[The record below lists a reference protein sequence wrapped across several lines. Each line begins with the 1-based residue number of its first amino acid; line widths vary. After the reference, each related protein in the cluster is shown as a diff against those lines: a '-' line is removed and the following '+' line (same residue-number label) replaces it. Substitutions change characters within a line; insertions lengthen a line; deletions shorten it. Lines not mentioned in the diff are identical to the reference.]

1 MKKITVNLGRQNYK
15 MQVSS
20 ETNTLIADEPLDKG
34 GQDLGFSPSELLASS
49 LASCTAATIQMYA
62 SRKEWD
68 ITNIMVTVL
77 YELNREDGTSYF
89 EKEIEIAGLLTPE
102 QKNRLLMVANKC
114 PIHKVLT
121 NEVSITSTII

>member
-1 MKKITVNLGRQNYK
+1 MKKITVSLGKQNYK
-15 MQVSS
+15 MLVSS

-34 GQDLGFSPSELLASS
+34 GQDLGFSPSQLLASS

-62 SRKEWD
+62 SRKEWEID
-68 ITNIMVTVL
+68 HITVAVQ
-77 YELNREDGTSYF
+77 YDLNREDGTSYF
-89 EKEIEIAGLLTPE
+89 EKEIEISGNITPE
-102 QKNRLLMVANKC
+102 QKKRLLMIANKC